1 MKYIKEFLKQDG
13 VVLAIMVAVSVGI
26 QQEILLQTLTMIIGS
41 T

>member
-1 MKYIKEFLKQDG
+1 MKYIKEFFKQDG

-26 QQEILLQTLTMIIGS
+26 QQEILLQTLTMIIGA